1 LAEFDVFQTTEN
13 FANACHPNLIDI
25 DPDSVLQEFQ
35 LVEPQIFQNDDQ
47 DQPSDEEIQ
56 FFNYIMNSNVPDN
69 ALDHIMDEPMV
80 QPVDTQSQAVPV
92 SATPDPIYNF
102 IYETTSPVS
111 LEETTPAP
119 VVSSPASYTE
129 SSETNVTVVVPVGS
143 TPLINLTFDPLTGSL
158 EEATNYGVDGVP
170 SPSSSIDS
178 DQISMTSSPGRPKID
193 NKERCKQYRQR
204 TKNARKSAEDE
215 VEKEKLRNIELTIK
229 AERMEKQKKKL
240 EKMILHFTKLNGK
253 NHEKKNL
260 ANQIKLAIGFLDI

>member
-1 LAEFDVFQTTEN
+1 
-13 FANACHPNLIDI
+13 
-25 DPDSVLQEFQ
+25 
-35 LVEPQIFQNDDQ
+35 
-47 DQPSDEEIQ
+47 
-56 FFNYIMNSNVPDN
+56 MNSNVPDN

-80 QPVDTQSQAVPV
+80 QPVNTQTQAI
-92 SATPDPIYNF
+92 PDPIYNF

-129 SSETNVTVVVPVGS
+129 SSETNVTVVVPVGPA
-143 TPLINLTFDPLTGSL
+143 PLINLTFDPVTGAL
-158 EEATNYGVDGVP
+158 EEATSYGVP

-178 DQISMTSSPGRPKID
+178 DQLSMTSSPGRPKID

-229 AERMEKQKKKL
+229 AERMEKQKKKM

-253 NHEKKNL
+253 NHHEKKNL
-260 ANQIKLAIGFLDI
+260 ADQIKLAIGFLDI

>member
-35 LVEPQIFQNDDQ
+35 LVEPQIFQNDANDQ
-47 DQPSDEEIQ
+47 DPPSDEEIQ

-80 QPVDTQSQAVPV
+80 QPVNTQSQEIPE

-129 SSETNVTVVVPVGS
+129 SSETNVTVVVPVGPA
-143 TPLINLTFDPLTGSL
+143 PLINLTFDPVTGAL
-158 EEATNYGVDGVP
+158 EEATSYGVP

-178 DQISMTSSPGRPKID
+178 DQLSMTSSPGRPKID

-229 AERMEKQKKKL
+229 AERMEKQKKKM

-253 NHEKKNL
+253 NHHEKKNL
-260 ANQIKLAIGFLDI
+260 ADQIKLAIGFLDI